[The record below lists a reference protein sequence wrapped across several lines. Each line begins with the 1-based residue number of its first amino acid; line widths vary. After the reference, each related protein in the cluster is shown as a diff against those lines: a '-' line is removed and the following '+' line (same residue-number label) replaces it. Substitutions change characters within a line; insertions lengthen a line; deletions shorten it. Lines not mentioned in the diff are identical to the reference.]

1 MQIDF
6 FARDLTITDLQV
18 HYFWGGV
25 SMEPPETITTFMED
39 GCVSVTVGH
48 LTGVVSSAHLAE
60 PKANQLR
67 QRWLEEK
74 AIHDD

>member
-1 MQIDF
+1 MK
-6 FARDLTITDLQV
+6 LPKTV
-18 HYFWGGV
+18 
-25 SMEPPETITTFMED
+25 TTFMED

-67 QRWLEEK
+67 QRWLQEK
-74 AIHDD
+74 AIHDN

>member
-1 MQIDF
+1 MK
-6 FARDLTITDLQV
+6 A
-18 HYFWGGV
+18 
-25 SMEPPETITTFMED
+25 PETEMAFMED
-39 GCVSVTVGH
+39 GSVSVTVGN

-67 QRWLEEK
+67 QRWLQEN

>member
-1 MQIDF
+1 
-6 FARDLTITDLQV
+6 
-18 HYFWGGV
+18 
-25 SMEPPETITTFMED
+25 MEPPETITTFMED

-67 QRWLEEK
+67 QRWLEEN

>member
-1 MQIDF
+1 
-6 FARDLTITDLQV
+6 
-18 HYFWGGV
+18 
-25 SMEPPETITTFMED
+25 MEPPKTITAFMED
-39 GCVSVTVGH
+39 GTVSVTVGN

-67 QRWLEEK
+67 QRWLEEN